1 MERYSFYLLFVALI
15 ISSCGS
21 KEDKNPDNKEKK
33 LDYYQYFI
41 FDLSNYDIP
50 ATIMLPDETV
60 GIGTSFVPE
69 VKHNEADFLWE
80 INIGPNFVFLIED
93 YGDLKNLISNHKAKL
108 MDSKNSIYTIKFIID
123 EPELIVYERKIKDV
137 DGTIPPTFH
146 AYAQKKIN
154 GVYYEFKT
162 SESGNSKKVIECF
175 EKSFRSIKEIPT
187 K

>member
-1 MERYSFYLLFVALI
+1 MKKSCYFLLLI
-15 ISSCGS
+15 LFITSCGS
-21 KEDKNPDNKEKK
+21 KQDKENKVKSNK
-33 LDYYQYFI
+33 LDYYQYFS
-41 FDLSNYDIP
+41 FDLSQYDIP

-80 INIGPNFVFLIED
+80 INIGPSFVFLIED
-93 YGDLKNLISNHKAKL
+93 YGDLNNLVSTQKTKL
-108 MDSKNSIYTIKFIID
+108 MDSKNSIYTITFLVN
-123 EPELIVYERKIKDV
+123 EPDLLIYERKIKETS
-137 DGTIPPTFH
+137 GSSPSTFH

-162 SESGNSKKVIECF
+162 IDSGYSKAVINCF
-175 EKSFRSIKEIPT
+175 EKSFRSVKEIQV